1 MDINKAIKK
10 EIPIGEEFDCK
21 VLYNDSRGAI
31 HKEEYERLLSYC
43 LQAGI
48 IGVEKYLVEEKIPL
62 ELFAGIAD
70 ERGKERHYF
79 KEKLKAYHQEK
90 DYRVA
95 PFIYLLEKIEPSYK
109 LNTARKEYADPMLDF
124 PANIEVGHKF
134 KGSNGFSR
142 FFCSD
147 SKVAINSANDD
158 IETLINTLEIDDLT
172 VYILDTEE
180 PGYWEQDLVLYK
192 LIKSREFNQVKA
204 EVDKHI
210 SEKIAQAYLKF

>member
-31 HKEEYERLLSYC
+31 HKEEYEHLLSYC

-62 ELFAGIAD
+62 ELFADIAD
-70 ERGKERHYF
+70 ERGKERHHF

-109 LNTARKEYADPMLDF
+109 LNIVRKEYADPMLDF
-124 PANIEVGHKF
+124 PSNIEVGHKF
-134 KGSNGFSR
+134 KGTNGFSR
-142 FFCSD
+142 FYCSD
-147 SKVAINSANDD
+147 SKVAINSTNDD
-158 IETLINTLEIDDLT
+158 IETLIDTLEIDDLT

-180 PGYWEQDLVLYK
+180 PDYWKQDLVLYK
-192 LIKSREFNQVKA
+192 LIKGDKFKQVK
-204 EVDKHI
+204 DKADKEI
-210 SEKIAQAYLKF
+210 SERIAREYLKF